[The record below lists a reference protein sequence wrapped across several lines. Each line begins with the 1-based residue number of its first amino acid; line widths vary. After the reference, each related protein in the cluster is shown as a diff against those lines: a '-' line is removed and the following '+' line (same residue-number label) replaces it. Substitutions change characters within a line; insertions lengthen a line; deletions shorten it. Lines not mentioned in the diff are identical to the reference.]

1 MRIDIKAAVLGLS
14 TLTACP
20 TVAAAGFGLA
30 ELIQIGQA
38 LPDVQNQDALSIDA
52 TQASLRLNNGR
63 EFTISSP
70 DGQTSLANL
79 VKGDSVALDVNGNR
93 VNVTT
98 TAASLEAGYDK
109 GDQAAVYSIS
119 SVVDTRP
126 LTLSWEGA
134 PDSIASANRL
144 SATLNG
150 QPVTLV
156 LPEGKTLADFKG
168 STPIT
173 LLDASGNP
181 LVEERSLN
189 ALSPSRLL
197 QLAARLGMLD
207 TDMAL
212 RGAQKQAMAQNF
224 GILSSQID
232 SAMQP
237 GRARSN
243 APRQGQRFAAGRG
256 FNVWV
261 ASEASDL
268 EGRANTTAYDGDGKA
283 AFVGIDWKRNDWLL
297 GIATGHSSVDIT
309 TTNRVARVDLGG
321 DVIAPYAAVAVDD
334 GRWVFD
340 AVGLY
345 QSLDGRS
352 HNRYLDGDVDLDGE
366 RWGARGSTTYYLP
379 RLDQWQVGVTAGGAY
394 LNDKL
399 QGRYLGTQSDYGV
412 ELGEL
417 FGGLKLGYDLPH
429 GQFYASVLHY
439 HNITANVD
447 SRVNL
452 IEEDDPS
459 REQLGVGLSHQLG
472 QRWNVDFAGVAVVG
486 SSDTRYRKLQATL
499 AYRL

>member
-1 MRIDIKAAVLGLS
+1 MRIDLKAAVLGLGA
-14 TLTACP
+14 LAVCP
-20 TVAAAGFGLA
+20 GVTAAGFGLA
-30 ELIQIGQA
+30 ELIQLGQA
-38 LPDVQNQDALSIDA
+38 LPDAQ
-52 TQASLRLNNGR
+52 TQGDISKKDTRASLKLNNGR

-79 VKGDSVALDVNGNR
+79 IKSDRVTLDIDGNT
-93 VNVTT
+93 VDFST
-98 TAASLEAGYDK
+98 TAASLETGYDK

-119 SVVDTRP
+119 SVVDSRP
-126 LTLSWEGA
+126 LTLSWVGA
-134 PDSIASANRL
+134 PDSLASANRL

-156 LPEGKTLADFKG
+156 LPEGQTLDDFKG

-173 LLDASGNP
+173 LLDANGNP
-181 LVEERSLN
+181 LVDGQSLK
-189 ALSPSRLL
+189 ALSSKRLL
-197 QLAARLGMLD
+197 RLAARLGMLD

-237 GRARSN
+237 GRAST
-243 APRQGQRFAAGRG
+243 PSQGQRFAAGRG

-283 AFVGIDWKRNDWLL
+283 AFVGLDWKHNGWLL
-297 GIATGHSSVDIT
+297 GLAAGHSSVDIT
-309 TTNRVARVDLGG
+309 TRNQVARVDLGG

-352 HNRYLDGDVDLDGE
+352 RNRYLDGDVNLDGE

-379 RLDQWQVGVTAGGAY
+379 RLARWQIGVTAGGAY

-417 FGGLKLGYDLPH
+417 FGGFKLGYDLPH
-429 GQFYASVLHY
+429 GQLYASALHY
-439 HNITANVD
+439 HNITAHVD

-459 REQLGVGLSHQLG
+459 REQLKLGLSHELG
-472 QRWNVDFAGVAVVG
+472 PRWNVDFAGVAVVG